1 MKTKRIILLAAVL
14 VLALAGMMPALAQD
28 ASEVTMTMWTHDGLY
43 VQFFSARAEEWQEQ
57 YPDIDFTFDFQVV
70 PSVFDVVLT
79 NLAAGEEVPDLLGI
93 EQGAFPRFMQNGI
106 IESKFLDLTDLLADD
121 YDLIVKGRHTPY
133 TYQGRVYG
141 VDSSLCAV
149 VYYYQP
155 AMFEERGLSVP
166 TTWDEFMDT
175 GAALAEEGISLS
187 SVTDH
192 GGMFMMYLLQRGG
205 EVFSESGEFV
215 LGDED
220 NRQAAL
226 EVLGMLRDGVENGAI
241 SHIPSG
247 EFWGATPITAYRDG
261 RMVGAIM
268 PDWYSDYIL
277 KPQAEDMAGQWAIAP
292 MPAWDDGRGHK
303 TSVWGGTGFAVTKDS
318 PNARYAWEL
327 LQYTYVTLEN
337 QLKRYEEI
345 AYYPTMSAAFD
356 NERIVGLQDAFYD
369 DQKTGE
375 VFAELVDDVPIWY
388 QSVHRAVF
396 ESQMAAEMSLFFNG
410 EITADEALD
419 NVIAYVEDE
428 IAFSM

>member
-1 MKTKRIILLAAVL
+1 MMIKRIILLAAVF
-14 VLALAGMMPALAQD
+14 VLAVAGMTATAQD

-43 VQFFSARAEEWQEQ
+43 VQFFSARAEEWKER

-93 EQGAFPRFMQNGI
+93 EQGSFPRFMQNGI
-106 IESKFLDLTDLLADD
+106 IEAKFLDLTDLLADD
-121 YDLIVKGRHTPY
+121 YDLIVEGRHTPY

-155 AMFEERGLSVP
+155 AIFEERGLSVP

-175 GAALAEEGISLS
+175 GATLAEEGISLS
-187 SVTDH
+187 AVTDH

-215 LGDED
+215 LGNEE
-220 NRQAAL
+220 NRQVAL
-226 EVLGMLRDGVENGAI
+226 EVLNNLRGGIEVGAI

-247 EFWGATPITAYRDG
+247 EYWGATPITAYRDG

-318 PNARYAWEL
+318 PNAMYAWEL

-356 NERIVGLQDAFYD
+356 NERIVGLEDAFYD
-369 DQKTGE
+369 NQKTGE
-375 VFAELVDDVPIWY
+375 VFAEIVDDVPIWY

-396 ESQMAAEMSLFFNG
+396 ESQMGAEMSLFFSG
-410 EITADEALD
+410 EISADEALD